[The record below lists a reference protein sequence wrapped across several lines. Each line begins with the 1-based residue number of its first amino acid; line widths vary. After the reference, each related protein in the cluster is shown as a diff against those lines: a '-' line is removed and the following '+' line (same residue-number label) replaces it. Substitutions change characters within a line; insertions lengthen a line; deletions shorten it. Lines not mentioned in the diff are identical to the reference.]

1 MSWITS
7 NKISMKNI
15 CGMKYTNE
23 EEATREE
30 WEEEEEEEV
39 E

>member
-1 MSWITS
+1 MIWTTS

-15 CGMKYTNE
+15 CGMKYINGE
-23 EEATREE
+23 ESTGEE
-30 WEEEEEEEV
+30 WEEEEEEV